1 VGAFNVSL
9 RVVPSVPWLDVGLLD
24 LAGFD
29 LESPWVAVYDLP
41 LGVLELSTRP
51 RTILANKSI
60 DSIGDLV
67 ALTDD
72 DVLAMTNMGPES
84 YVEIVAALSR
94 FQVSLKENKWS
105 SKIIAENAER
115 MHRQVRHRI
124 KSAT

>member
-1 VGAFNVSL
+1 MEAFNVSV
-9 RVVPSVPWLDVGLLD
+9 RVIPAVPWMDVGLLD

-29 LESPWVAVYDLP
+29 LESPWVSVYDLP

-72 DVLAMTNMGPES
+72 DILVMSNMGPES

-115 MHRQVRHRI
+115 MHRQARHRI
-124 KSAT
+124 KAAT